1 MIPKIIHQL
10 WIGPDPMPKHCVE
23 FCKEMKDMNPEFEH
37 KLWGNEVLK
46 EFKDDKYLYS
56 YLELNSG
63 IPIAFI
69 CDRIRLLLLKKYG
82 GIYLDVDCKP
92 IKPFSFIFD
101 KLTDQHCFFAGM
113 KRTQN
118 HHTLI
123 DCAIYGATVNS
134 RVIDD
139 CLSTYED
146 LNFANGG
153 HLFNN
158 KIIETM
164 EPDIALFGYEYFY
177 NWEVTDKTVLLHDIA
192 DTRLFSWVPEDKLP
206 PERRKKRNNKIVK

>member
-10 WIGPDPMPKHCVE
+10 WIGPDPMPQHCVE
-23 FCKEMKDMNPEFEH
+23 FCKEMKNMNPEFEH

-46 EFKDDKYLYS
+46 QFNKDEYLNS
-56 YLELNSG
+56 YLEAKSS

-82 GIYLDVDCKP
+82 GVYLDVDCKP
-92 IKPFSFIFD
+92 IKPFSFIFN
-101 KLTDQHCFFAGM
+101 KLTNQHCFFAGM

-123 DCAIYGATVNS
+123 DCAIYGSTVNS

-206 PERRKKRNNKIVK
+206 PERRNKKNNKIVK

>member
-10 WIGPDPMPKHCVE
+10 WIGPDPMPEHCVE

-46 EFKDDKYLYS
+46 EFNDDKYLYS

-101 KLTDQHCFFAGM
+101 KLTNQHCFF
-113 KRTQN
+113 
-118 HHTLI
+118 
-123 DCAIYGATVNS
+123 
-134 RVIDD
+134 
-139 CLSTYED
+139 
-146 LNFANGG
+146 F
-153 HLFNN
+153 F
-158 KIIETM
+158 
-164 EPDIALFGYEYFY
+164 F
-177 NWEVTDKTVLLHDIA
+177 
-192 DTRLFSWVPEDKLP
+192 
-206 PERRKKRNNKIVK
+206 

>member
-10 WIGPDPMPKHCVE
+10 WIGPDPMPQHCVE
-23 FCKEMKDMNPEFEH
+23 FCKEMKEMNPEFEH
-37 KLWGNEVLK
+37 KLWGNEVLQ
-46 EFKDDKYLYS
+46 EFKEDKYLYS

-69 CDRIRLLLLKKYG
+69 CDRIRLLLLNKYG

-92 IKPFSFIFD
+92 IKPFSFIFN
-101 KLTDQHCFFAGM
+101 KLNDQHCFFAGM

-139 CLSTYED
+139 CLSTYEY
-146 LNFANGG
+146 LNFANGV

-206 PERRKKRNNKIVK
+206 PERRNKRNNKIVE